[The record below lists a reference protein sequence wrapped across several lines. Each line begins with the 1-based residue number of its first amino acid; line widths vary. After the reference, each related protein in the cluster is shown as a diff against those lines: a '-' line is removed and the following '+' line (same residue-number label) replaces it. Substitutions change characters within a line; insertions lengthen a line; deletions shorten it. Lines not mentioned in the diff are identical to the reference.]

1 MDNDPDNV
9 SWIPLDSVYGILSD
23 TKNEVRERA
32 MNYKYTKY
40 KKIDEWYKV
49 CDCGIQPIDIA
60 RDIGVIIGNHWN
72 HMTYKNMVSVYT
84 KMHPNHKEHIKMECT
99 YCSKPDMIIHIR
111 RTIPFREVDVDED
124 G

>member
-60 RDIGVIIGNHWN
+60 RDIGVIIG
-72 HMTYKNMVSVYT
+72 K
-84 KMHPNHKEHIKMECT
+84 HIKMECT